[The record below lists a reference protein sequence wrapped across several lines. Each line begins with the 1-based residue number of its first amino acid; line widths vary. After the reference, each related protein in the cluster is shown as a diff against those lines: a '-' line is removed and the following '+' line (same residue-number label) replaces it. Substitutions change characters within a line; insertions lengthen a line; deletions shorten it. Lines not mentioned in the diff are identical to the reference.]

1 MKKYRIIEER
11 LPLLQLYWNESSII
25 QDDIE
30 YSPPIYYVE
39 EKKSIFNKWKRIYEV
54 DTIKEGEFKINN
66 LRIEEMPFKKSII
79 KTL

>member
-11 LPLLQLYWNESSII
+11 VPLLQLYLNESSII

-54 DTIKEGEFKINN
+54 YTIKEGEFKIHN

-79 KTL
+79 KTQ

>member
-1 MKKYRIIEER
+1 MRKYRIIEER
-11 LPLLQLYWNESSII
+11 VPLLQLYLNETSII
-25 QDDIE
+25 QNDIE

>member
-1 MKKYRIIEER
+1 
-11 LPLLQLYWNESSII
+11 
-25 QDDIE
+25 
-30 YSPPIYYVE
+30 VE